1 MSINKKQLLLGMATY
16 LPGVNRLYA
25 KKTGGTVSA
34 RYCYS
39 VWMRHLVL
47 ALRHGLP
54 AIPKSVAEL
63 GPGES
68 LGMGMA
74 ALISGAEKYYAFD
87 IIRLINSRKN
97 LKIFD
102 ELVTLFNNKE
112 RIPDD
117 REFPRVK
124 PFLDSYD
131 FPEEIFTDEILQH
144 LLDVKRLEFLRKSI
158 LHVDSAHSAIQYI
171 VPWHSNELIQSDS
184 VDMIFSQAV
193 LEHVDDLE
201 ETYRAMFS
209 WLKPG
214 GVVTHQ
220 IDFKCHGLADDWNG
234 HWEFSDLTWKLLRG
248 RRPYLI
254 NRKPYSSHRL
264 QLERTG
270 FKLSYNQLA
279 KSGSTVG
286 VKNLSSDFQLLT
298 EDDVVT
304 SGAYIVAIK

>member
-1 MSINKKQLLLGMATY
+1 
-16 LPGVNRLYA
+16 
-25 KKTGGTVSA
+25 
-34 RYCYS
+34 
-39 VWMRHLVL
+39 MRHLVL

-54 AIPKSVAEL
+54 AIPRTVAEL

-68 LGMGMA
+68 LGMGLA
-74 ALISGAEKYYAFD
+74 ALISGAERYYAFD
-87 IIRLINSRKN
+87 IVKLINAQKN

-102 ELVTLFNNKE
+102 ELVTLFKKKE
-112 RIPDD
+112 KIPDD

-124 PFLDSYD
+124 PFLESYA

-144 LLDVKRLEFLRKSI
+144 LLEEKRIEFLRNSI
-158 LHVDSAHSAIQYI
+158 LQVDSAHSAIQYI
-171 VPWHSNELIQSDS
+171 VPWHSNKLIQPDS

-201 ETYRAMFS
+201 ETYKAMFS
-209 WLKPG
+209 WLKQG
-214 GVVTHQ
+214 GVTTHQ
-220 IDFKCHGLADDWNG
+220 IDFKCHGLADEWNG
-234 HWEFSDLTWKLLRG
+234 HWKFSDLTWKLVRG

-264 QLERTG
+264 LLEQTG
-270 FKLSYNQLA
+270 FKLMHKQQA
-279 KSGSTVG
+279 KSESTVG